1 MTGSVIRIAG
11 IRGIIARKMQESL
24 QNSAQLTFS
33 CDCDA
38 GPLTDA
44 RTDWKARGVS
54 VGYEDLIAFALVR
67 VLRDFPTFN
76 ALETDKG
83 VEVKE
88 AIHIACAIGLDAG
101 LVAPA
106 IFDAQN
112 KTLPEIAATRR
123 DLVERARNNKLTVE
137 EMTGGTISLSNLGL
151 TRVDH
156 FTPILPWPQQA
167 IFGFGRIRSQP
178 VVAADESIVAGR
190 VMGVSLTVDHRI
202 HDGAAAGAFLTALV
216 DRLEH
221 IDDVFEE

>member
-1 MTGSVIRIAG
+1 MTASVIRIAG
-11 IRGIIARKMQESL
+11 IRGVIARKMQESL

-38 GPLTDA
+38 GQLA
-44 RTDWKARGVS
+44 AVRADWKTRGVQ
-54 VGYEDLIAFALVR
+54 VGYEDLIAFVLVR

-88 AIHIACAIGLDAG
+88 AVHISCAIGLDHG

-106 IFDAQN
+106 IFNAQD
-112 KTLPEIAATRR
+112 KTLPEIVAVRR

-156 FTPILPWPQQA
+156 FTPILPYPQQA
-167 IFGFGRIRSQP
+167 IFGLGRIRSQP
-178 VVAADESIVAGR
+178 IVADDGCVVAGKL
-190 VMGVSLTVDHRI
+190 MGVSLTVDHRV

-216 DRLEH
+216 ERLEH
-221 IDDVFEE
+221 IDDALEE